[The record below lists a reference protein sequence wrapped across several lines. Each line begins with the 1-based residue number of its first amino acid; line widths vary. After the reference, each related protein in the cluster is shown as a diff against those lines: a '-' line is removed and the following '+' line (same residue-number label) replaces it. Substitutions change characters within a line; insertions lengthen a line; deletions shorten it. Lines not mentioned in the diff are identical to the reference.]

1 MKAVWLLW
9 VIFSLIFFGGGYIW
23 QNKSAIA
30 SNLLKHHV
38 QTTLEDKFNLD
49 EIINLERNVIE
60 GGGLKY
66 LPPSFNTL
74 DLHNRED
81 RLLLDSL
88 TLPKDRDEVEEESPI
103 MYILPENVKERYN
116 KIFKFNP
123 RYEFPSFG
131 PNTIFD
137 DPAIGLMRL
146 NQQIDTGPVVVSL
159 VGSWNNPTFNIIPD
173 YSFPVKLTYYG
184 AMTDE
189 GVKNSVTISY
199 TDQLYDGLYMTS
211 SILYG
216 DEIGMNLGVNYK
228 QGYVNIQQTE
238 HLSLNGGYRSQF

>member
-9 VIFSLIFFGGGYIW
+9 VVFSLMFFGGGYIW

-30 SNLLKHHV
+30 SSLLKHHV

-49 EIINLERNVIE
+49 EIINLEKSVIE
-60 GGGLKY
+60 GGGLEY
-66 LPPSFNTL
+66 LPPSFNPL
-74 DLHNRED
+74 DLNNRED
-81 RLLLDSL
+81 RLLLDRL
-88 TLPKDRDEVEEESPI
+88 TLPKDRDEVEEESPL

-116 KIFKFNP
+116 KIFKTNP

-137 DPAIGLMRL
+137 DPAFGLMRL
-146 NQQIDTGPVVVSL
+146 NQQIDAGPIVVSL
-159 VGSWNNPTFNIIPD
+159 VGTWDNPTFNIIPD

-184 AMTDE
+184 AKTDE

-211 SILYG
+211 SVLYG
-216 DEIGMNLGVNYK
+216 DDIGMNLGIKYK
-228 QGYVNIQQTE
+228 EGYVNVQQTD
-238 HLSLNGGYRSQF
+238 HLSINGGYQNSW